1 MTQTTSLSLATFYA
15 CGLELANVGLAYIT
29 ISAPNLKRVPFA
41 SCVMEIS

>member
-15 CGLELANVGLAYIT
+15 CGLELANVGLAYI
-29 ISAPNLKRVPFA
+29 SAPNLKRVPFA